1 MPIRPLKFSLWCSS
15 CTASIG
21 QRSSHKICIFSHI
34 LHSLTSS
41 HTFDTYSLSL
51 HINHIYI
58 TTVSNHLSPRTQQ
71 TDAAAT
77 NKSIS
82 PLQFEISAPFFG
94 GVWSKWRSSSHTAN
108 LSPQAFCWF
117 CFAQIWITHVFA
129 ISGQRLRA
137 ARTTGLEN
145 NCEQCNLCR
154 DCLVRSDVAM
164 AEAFNWVE

>member
-21 QRSSHKICIFSHI
+21 QRSTHKICIFSHI

-58 TTVSNHLSPRTQQ
+58 TTVSNHLSSRTQQ

-82 PLQFEISAPFFG
+82 PLQFEISAPPFG
-94 GVWSKWRSSSHTAN
+94 GVWSKWRSSIHTAN
-108 LSPQAFCWF
+108 LSPQQAFCWF
-117 CFAQIWITHVFA
+117 SSPKFGSHMFLQFQVRGSVLPEQQA
-129 ISGQRLRA
+129 LRA
-137 ARTTGLEN
+137 IVS
-145 NCEQCNLCR
+145 NLIY
-154 DCLVRSDVAM
+154 VVIA
-164 AEAFNWVE
+164 W